1 MLLILGLG
9 NPGPRYELTRHNA
22 GFLVLENLADKYKIK
37 LSQSKYRSLYGKGEI
52 NGLPVILAKPMTY
65 MNESG
70 KAVKALISAFNLS
83 LEQILVIHDDIDL
96 PLGKIKTKFKGGDGG
111 QLGIRST
118 IETLQTREFFRLRLG
133 VGRPEHREEIV
144 DYVLSPFS
152 EEESGLLNEV
162 MGKAVHRIEAAL
174 KELNKQRNNPTEE

>member
-1 MLLILGLG
+1 MYLILGLG

-22 GFLVLENLADKYKIK
+22 GFLVLDNLADKYKIN
-37 LSQSKYRSLYGKGEI
+37 LTQHKYRSLYGKGEI
-52 NGLPVILAKPMTY
+52 EGLPVILAKPMTY

-70 KAVKALISAFNLS
+70 KAVKALLSGFNLS
-83 LEQILVIHDDIDL
+83 PEQILIVHDDIDL

-118 IETLQTREFFRLRLG
+118 IERLQTRDFCRIRIG
-133 VGRPEHREEIV
+133 IDRHEERDDIV

-152 EEESGLLNEV
+152 EEDSSLLNEV
-162 MGKAVHRIEAAL
+162 MDKAVHTIEAAL
-174 KELNKQRNNPTEE
+174 KENNKRNNPTEE

>member
-1 MLLILGLG
+1 VFLILGLG

-37 LSQSKYRSLYGKGEI
+37 LSQNKYRSLYGKGEI
-52 NGLPVILAKPMTY
+52 DGLPVILAKPMTY

-83 LEQILVIHDDIDL
+83 LEKILVTHDDIDL

-111 QLGIRST
+111 QLGIRSA
-118 IETLQTREFFRLRLG
+118 IETLQTREFFRIRIG
-133 VGRPEHREEIV
+133 VGRPEHGEDIV
-144 DYVLSPFS
+144 DYVLSPFD
-152 EEESGLLNEV
+152 EQESGLLNEV
-162 MGKAVHRIEAAL
+162 MDKAVHTIEAAL
-174 KELNKQRNNPTEE
+174 KELNKRNNPTEE